1 MKACFGLFCFL
12 LAAASLR
19 AEPAFDPLKL
29 LLHPEA
35 IFQAN
40 AAAMS
45 NVALAPEV
53 DGKVLSVAAPRIL
66 FQQSN
71 AHADFVA
78 AAWDDAASKVIH
90 QREVLF
96 VKPDYVVVVDQVYG
110 NGPHTVVRQMQASDS
125 VTVKGIDTSKEATAK
140 QMIVLTSQVNL
151 PAPFATILTNRGASG
166 GLKIEMIKA
175 HNPMIVKYKVTFPHG
190 RTDEGGVAWESRAL
204 HLGSPEIPLAGW
216 AAWVEKQSG
225 QVTTFEIK

>member
-1 MKACFGLFCFL
+1 MKARFGLFCFL
-12 LAAASLR
+12 LAAASVR
-19 AEPAFDPLKL
+19 AEPVFDPLKL
-29 LLHPEA
+29 LLHPDA
-35 IFQAN
+35 TFLQGSPSSPSITL
-40 AAAMS
+40 S
-45 NVALAPEV
+45 PEV
-53 DGKVLSVAAPRIL
+53 DGKALSIAAPRIL

-78 AAWDDAASKVIH
+78 AAWDDSAGKAIH

-110 NGPHTVVRQMQASDS
+110 SGPHTVVRQMLASDS

-140 QMIVLTSQVNL
+140 QILAFTSPTNL
-151 PAPFATILTNRGASG
+151 PAPFATILTKPGTSG

-175 HNPMIVKYKVTFPHG
+175 HNPMIVKYKVTFPNG

-204 HLGSPEIPLAGW
+204 HLSTPEIPLAGW